1 MQFIKFNILKYK
13 YYIMVF
19 CIVVIITAYALSVY
33 MPPFRSFFVAGQKI
47 TIDMREVDVSLAFG
61 RKSDCPEAF
70 DGETKTLSYA
80 VALNELDLNICR
92 YDITLR
98 KGTDGTYRVK
108 TICFDRVWNK
118 YMPTREAFINYEHPK
133 KNWSNDFYV
142 VPRTESEIIE
152 DLGHPSYTSI
162 DAGGTLKIISY
173 SNLNVAFMTEGN
185 ELIKACISNEL
196 PQRFA
201 NEYKN

>member
-1 MQFIKFNILKYK
+1 YK

-19 CIVVIITAYALSVY
+19 CIIAIITVYAFSVY
-33 MPPFRSFFVAGQKI
+33 IPPFRSFFVVGQKI
-47 TIDMREVDVSLAFG
+47 MLDMREVDVSLAFG

-70 DGETKTLSYA
+70 DGETKILSYA
-80 VALNELDLNICR
+80 IALNESDLNVCR
-92 YDITLR
+92 YNITLR

-108 TICFDRVWNK
+108 TICFNRVWNQ

-133 KNWSNDFYV
+133 KIWSNEFYV

-162 DAGGTLKIISY
+162 DAGGTLKIINY

-185 ELIKACISNEL
+185 ELVKACISNEL
-196 PQRFA
+196 PQRFS